1 MGRARTVGPLR
12 KTQKPNEETNEQS
25 RSRQPAESGRPTR
38 SEAWTAARAEAGT
51 GWPTARRQ
59 QAWPAAAEIVM
70 TGEPQRAAAAL
81 ILSVGLK
88 AFSPRR
94 FSGARGF
101 RFFPEQTWS
110 KLSQKFAAN
119 RNTLS

>member
-1 MGRARTVGPLR
+1 MGRPRTVGPLR

-59 QAWPAAAEIVM
+59 QAWPAAAEIVT
-70 TGEPQRAAAAL
+70 TGEPQRAIVAAL
-81 ILSVGLK
+81 ILAAPLLWSARL
-88 AFSPRR
+88 SL
-94 FSGARGF
+94 FSGTNLVKAELEIR
-101 RFFPEQTWS
+101 RWLRCPPCAPI
-110 KLSQKFAAN
+110 L
-119 RNTLS
+119 